1 VLEQNGVDVL
11 MTRVPATSSIKERA
25 QMLEEAI
32 SEKYGG
38 RQVNL
43 VGHSMVR
50 QLSQHNMANTDSHR
64 VVLIVD
70 ISSLNSVRKLSS
82 PSLSRQSLPLIAV
95 LHLQT
100 T

>member
-1 VLEQNGVDVL
+1 VLEQNGVEVL

-43 VGHSMVR
+43 VGHSMVC
-50 QLSQHNMANTDSHR
+50 LH
-64 VVLIVD
+64 
-70 ISSLNSVRKLSS
+70 
-82 PSLSRQSLPLIAV
+82 SLPVAFADSCREVSIAD
-95 LHLQT
+95 T
-100 T
+100 

>member
-1 VLEQNGVDVL
+1 
-11 MTRVPATSSIKERA
+11 
-25 QMLEEAI
+25 MLEEAI

-50 QLSQHNMANTDSHR
+50 QSNQHNRTRTDSCR
-64 VVLIVD
+64 GVSTAD
-70 ISSLNSVRKLSS
+70 TSSLSSVRKLSS
-82 PSLSRQSLPLIAV
+82 PYLLQQSLRHTADLPLP
-95 LHLQT
+95 T

>member
-1 VLEQNGVDVL
+1 

-43 VGHSMVR
+43 VGHSMVCPLC
-50 QLSQHNMANTDSHR
+50 QLVTSLTLSR
-64 VVLIVD
+64 VVSIVD
-70 ISSLNSVRKLSS
+70 TSSLNCVRRPSGLS
-82 PSLSRQSLPLIAV
+82 PLRLCRHHTAALLS
-95 LHLQT
+95 QT
-100 T
+100 I

>member
-50 QLSQHNMANTDSHR
+50 QLSQHNMANTDCHR
-64 VVLIVD
+64 AVLIVD

-82 PSLSRQSLPLIAV
+82 PSLSRQSLHHTVDLR
-95 LHLQT
+95 LQT

>member
-1 VLEQNGVDVL
+1 
-11 MTRVPATSSIKERA
+11 
-25 QMLEEAI
+25 MLEEAI

-50 QLSQHNMANTDSHR
+50 QLSQHNMANTDFHR
-64 VVLIVD
+64 EVSIAD
-70 ISSLNSVRKLSS
+70 TSSLNSVRKHS
-82 PSLSRQSLPLIAV
+82 SLSPLQQSLPRTAD
-95 LHLQT
+95 LHLPT

>member
-1 VLEQNGVDVL
+1 

-43 VGHSMVR
+43 VGHSMVCLQSAHFLLADLAGR
-50 QLSQHNMANTDSHR
+50 PRLSIPR
-64 VVLIVD
+64 L
-70 ISSLNSVRKLSS
+70 
-82 PSLSRQSLPLIAV
+82 
-95 LHLQT
+95 
-100 T
+100 

>member
-43 VGHSMVR
+43 VGHSMVCHSGHLLFR
-50 QLSQHNMANTDSHR
+50 LLIPAGRPRLSIPR
-64 VVLIVD
+64 L
-70 ISSLNSVRKLSS
+70 
-82 PSLSRQSLPLIAV
+82 
-95 LHLQT
+95 
-100 T
+100 

>member
-1 VLEQNGVDVL
+1 
-11 MTRVPATSSIKERA
+11 
-25 QMLEEAI
+25 MLEEAI

-43 VGHSMVR
+43 VGHSMVCPH
-50 QLSQHNMANTDSHR
+50 SPPVSFADSGR
-64 VVLIVD
+64 GVLIVD
-70 ISSLNSVRKLSS
+70 TSSLNSVRKHS
-82 PSLSRQSLPLIAV
+82 SLSLLQQYLPRIAD